1 MILALVLVII
11 NIFIYM
17 NTREPENLRIVKEK
31 YRILREHLKETNNE
45 EFEMLQKPIPIT
57 AHTRT
62 DTIGYNTNKGQEI
75 GLCIDGDT
83 NKIMHVLIHELTH
96 STIKEYDHSD
106 KYWDKY
112 NKLIQICKELGIYEP
127 ITQKTKFCGKHV
139 QDK

>member
-1 MILALVLVII
+1 
-11 NIFIYM
+11 M
-17 NTREPENLRIVKEK
+17 NTHEPENLRIVKEK
-31 YRILREHLKETNNE
+31 YRILREHLKETNNK

-62 DTIGYNTNKGQEI
+62 ETIGYNTNKGQEI
-75 GLCIDGDT
+75 GLCISGDT
-83 NKIMHVLIHELTH
+83 NKIMHVLIHELAH
-96 STIKEYDHSD
+96 SAIKEYDHSEE
-106 KYWDKY
+106 YWDKY

>member
-75 GLCIDGDT
+75 GLCISGDT
-83 NKIMHVLIHELTH
+83 NKIMHVLIQYFAKAKDE
-96 STIKEYDHSD
+96 SD
-106 KYWDKY
+106 IMFID
-112 NKLIQICKELGIYEP
+112 CKIL
-127 ITQKTKFCGKHV
+127 
-139 QDK
+139 